1 MQPAPP
7 RALAAVS
14 TCGQDGDT
22 CESQGWRPH
31 PQPLSADTQRRE
43 AKPLRLSGP
52 SLSCWGKGLQAL
64 SGAGAFSL
72 NTPRRTHGGGCSTPA
87 MGCALQKGPPPH
99 SRPLSLISV
108 LTRSH
113 VVGGCDHSAP
123 PVTWWRLCPP
133 RPQPWHL
140 TSLSLPP
147 THLAQP
153 QADHMPSTM
162 SAAPMPQPE
171 RGVSPHQH
179 RPW

>member
-22 CESQGWRPH
+22 CESHGWRPH

-72 NTPRRTHGGGCSTPA
+72 NTPRRTHGGVQHASHGMC
-87 MGCALQKGPPPH
+87 PPEGASAPQPPSLTYFCPH
-99 SRPLSLISV
+99 SEPR
-108 LTRSH
+108 
-113 VVGGCDHSAP
+113 GGG
-123 PVTWWRLCPP
+123 
-133 RPQPWHL
+133 
-140 TSLSLPP
+140 
-147 THLAQP
+147 
-153 QADHMPSTM
+153 M
-162 SAAPMPQPE
+162 
-171 RGVSPHQH
+171 
-179 RPW
+179 

>member
-22 CESQGWRPH
+22 CESHGWRPH

-72 NTPRRTHGGGCSTPA
+72 NTPRRTHGGGAARQPWDVPSRRGLRPTA
-87 MGCALQKGPPPH
+87 ALSH
-99 SRPLSLISV
+99 LFLSSL
-108 LTRSH
+108 
-113 VVGGCDHSAP
+113 GA
-123 PVTWWRLCPP
+123 TWWGDVI
-133 RPQPWHL
+133 
-140 TSLSLPP
+140 
-147 THLAQP
+147 AQP
-153 QADHMPSTM
+153 LL
-162 SAAPMPQPE
+162 
-171 RGVSPHQH
+171 
-179 RPW
+179 